1 MKLDALYLTLTILPT
16 LSSSC
21 LLPEERDGRPRTL
34 VRLSRRQSNGLSIGT
49 GDRFS
54 AGSIAPR
61 GVGTQS
67 TTLTSILNVKEISS
81 GIKGLASVYGISTFN
96 TPNPTFNGA
105 TVVGGKVG
113 GNSTCNG
120 AYRVYLNAG
129 IHARERGGPD
139 GLLYFVSPIT
149 HSLDRRFIMFSKLHI
164 LTNFHSDW
172 RLALC
177 QQEQPWLDLWIKI
190 IH

>member
-1 MKLDALYLTLTILPT
+1 VS
-16 LSSSC
+16 LSK
-21 LLPEERDGRPRTL
+21 
-34 VRLSRRQSNGLSIGT
+34 RQSNGLPIGT
-49 GDRFS
+49 GDRYS
-54 AGSIAPR
+54 GGTIAPR
-61 GVGTQS
+61 GLGTQS
-67 TTLTSILNVKEISS
+67 TTLSSILSVKEISS

-139 GLLYFVSPIT
+139 GLLYFVRP
-149 HSLDRRFIMFSKLHI
+149 
-164 LTNFHSDW
+164 
-172 RLALC
+172 
-177 QQEQPWLDLWIKI
+177 DLL
-190 IH
+190 

>member
-1 MKLDALYLTLTILPT
+1 MISALLSHTLDIMKLDAIYLSFALLPA

-21 LLPEERDGRPRTL
+21 LLPEEREGRPRNP
-34 VRLSRRQSNGLSIGT
+34 VRLSRRQSNGLPIGT
-49 GDRFS
+49 GDRFN
-54 AGSIAPR
+54 GGTTAPR

-67 TTLTSILNVKEISS
+67 TTLTSVLSVKEISS
-81 GIKGLASVYGISTFN
+81 GIKGLAATYGISTFN
-96 TPNPTFNGA
+96 TPYTTSGGA

-139 GLLYFVSPIT
+139 GLLYFVC
-149 HSLDRRFIMFSKLHI
+149 
-164 LTNFHSDW
+164 
-172 RLALC
+172 RLRNL
-177 QQEQPWLDLWIKI
+177 
-190 IH
+190 